1 MLQILIL
8 VLALCMDTFVASIA
22 YGANK
27 INITWKKVFFMN
39 GICSGCLGAALAV
52 GGIIDNLIPET
63 FTKAV
68 CCTSLLLLGLVK
80 LLDFLIKK
88 FINTHCALRKDISF
102 SFSGLQVIIS
112 IYGDPMAADWD
123 RSQSLSWKETA
134 FLALA
139 MSLDSLVAGTLAAF
153 MRVPLGL
160 TVVTAFV
167 MGVMVMYGGMY
178 LGKKLADRCGWD
190 LSWISGCLFIAL
202 ALSKIW
208 S

>member
-27 INITWKKVFFMN
+27 VNITWKKVFFMN
-39 GICSGCLGAALAV
+39 GICSGCLGAALGL
-52 GGIIDNLIPET
+52 GGFIDNLIPEN

-68 CCTSLLLLGLVK
+68 CCTSLLLLGLIK
-80 LLDFLIKK
+80 LSDFLIKK
-88 FINTHCALRKDISF
+88 YINSHCAVRKDISF
-102 SFSGLQVIIS
+102 SFSGLQVIVS

-123 RSQSLSWKETA
+123 RSQSLSWKESA
-134 FLALA
+134 FLAFA
-139 MSLDSLVAGTLAAF
+139 MSIDSLVAGTLAAF

-160 TVVTAFV
+160 TVITAFV
-167 MGVMVMYGGMY
+167 MGIIVMYAGMY
-178 LGKKLADRCGWD
+178 LGKKLAAKCSWD
-190 LSWISGCLFIAL
+190 LSWISGCLFIVL

>member
-27 INITWKKVFFMN
+27 IDIAWKKVFFMN
-39 GICSGCLGAALAV
+39 GICSGCLGLALGV
-52 GGIIDNLIPET
+52 GGIIESLVPET

-80 LLDFLIKK
+80 LSDFLIKK
-88 FINTHCALRKDISF
+88 YINSHCALRKNISF
-102 SFSGLQVIIS
+102 SFSGLQVIVS

-123 RSQSLSWKETA
+123 RSQSLSWKESA
-134 FLALA
+134 FLAFA
-139 MSLDSLVAGTLAAF
+139 MSIDSLVAGTLAAF
-153 MRVPLGL
+153 MKVPLGM
-160 TVVTAFV
+160 TVAAAFV
-167 MGVMVMYGGMY
+167 MGVTVMYGGMY
-178 LGKKLADRCGWD
+178 LGKRLAAKCGCD

-202 ALSKIW
+202 ALSKMW